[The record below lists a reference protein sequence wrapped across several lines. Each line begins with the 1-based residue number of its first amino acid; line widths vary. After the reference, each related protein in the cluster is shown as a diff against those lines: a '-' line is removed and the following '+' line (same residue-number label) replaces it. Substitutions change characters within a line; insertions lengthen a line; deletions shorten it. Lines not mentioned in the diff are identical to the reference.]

1 MFKIENIMKTIG
13 LFCLINECSSF
24 LIFTPL
30 TLNKST
36 FPSIF
41 SPELNAR
48 GDVVDESRK
57 FGKAKG
63 ESVIDNKFSEEPG
76 VLPPVGFWDP
86 LKITSN
92 VDERLFNY
100 LREAEQQHGRIAMLS
115 MVILPLLDFY
125 DKNELAIDSY
135 QNNQDV
141 VLSNI
146 ALLTMGSIEAAR
158 IAIQYENPSVKLFR
172 LKENV
177 VPGNLFNYNI
187 SLVDKNLINKE
198 LSNGRLAMIGS
209 LGYITQE
216 LISQHK
222 IF

>member
-1 MFKIENIMKTIG
+1 MFKIETIMKTIG
-13 LFCLINECSSF
+13 LFCLMNECTSF

-30 TLNKST
+30 TLNKSV

-48 GDVVDESRK
+48 SIVEDTATLGDQE
-57 FGKAKG
+57 
-63 ESVIDNKFSEEPG
+63 NKFSDEPG

-86 LKITSN
+86 LKITNN
-92 VDERLFNY
+92 VDQRLFNY

-115 MVILPLLDFY
+115 MVVLPVLDYF

-135 QNNQDV
+135 QNHQDI
-141 VLSNI
+141 VLSNL
-146 ALLTMGSIEAAR
+146 ALLGMGSIEASR
-158 IAIQYENPSVKLFR
+158 IAIQYENPSKKLFR
-172 LKENV
+172 LKEDV
-177 VPGNLFNYNI
+177 MPGNLFNYNI
-187 SLVDKNLINKE
+187 SQVDKNLINKE

>member
-1 MFKIENIMKTIG
+1 MFKIETIMKTIG
-13 LFCLINECSSF
+13 LFCLMNECTSF

-30 TLNKST
+30 TLNKSV
-36 FPSIF
+36 FPTIF
-41 SPELNAR
+41 TPELSAR
-48 GDVVDESRK
+48 GFVDESTT
-57 FGKAKG
+57 FD
-63 ESVIDNKFSEEPG
+63 ETNNKFSEEPG

-86 LKITSN
+86 LKITNN
-92 VDERLFNY
+92 VDQRLFNY

-115 MVILPLLDFY
+115 MVILPLLDLF

-135 QNNQDV
+135 QNNQDFL
-141 VLSNI
+141 LSNL
-146 ALLTMGSIEAAR
+146 ALLGMGSIEASR

-187 SLVDKNLINKE
+187 SQVDKTLINKE

>member
-1 MFKIENIMKTIG
+1 MFKIETIMKTIG
-13 LFCLINECSSF
+13 LFCLMNECTSF

-30 TLNKST
+30 TLNKSV
-36 FPSIF
+36 FPTIF
-41 SPELNAR
+41 SPELSAR
-48 GDVVDESRK
+48 GFVDESTT
-57 FGKAKG
+57 FD
-63 ESVIDNKFSEEPG
+63 ETNNKFSEEPG

-86 LKITSN
+86 LKITNSI
-92 VDERLFNY
+92 DQPLFNY

-115 MVILPLLDFY
+115 MVILPLLDLF
-125 DKNELAIDSY
+125 DKNEIAINSY
-135 QNNQDV
+135 QNNQGM

-146 ALLTMGSIEAAR
+146 ALLGMGSIEASR

-172 LKENV
+172 LKEDV

-187 SLVDKNLINKE
+187 SQVDKTLINKE

>member
-1 MFKIENIMKTIG
+1 MYF
-13 LFCLINECSSF
+13 F

-30 TLNKST
+30 TLNKSV

-48 GDVVDESRK
+48 SIVDESTL
-57 FGKAKG
+57 GDQA
-63 ESVIDNKFSEEPG
+63 NKFSDEPG

-86 LKITSN
+86 LKITNN
-92 VDERLFNY
+92 VDQPLFNY

-115 MVILPLLDFY
+115 MVVLPVLDYF
-125 DKNELAIDSY
+125 DKNELAINSY
-135 QNNQDV
+135 QNNQDI
-141 VLSNI
+141 VLSNL
-146 ALLTMGSIEAAR
+146 ALLGMGSIEAAR

-172 LKENV
+172 LKEDV
-177 VPGNLFNYNI
+177 MPGNLFNYNI
-187 SLVDKNLINKE
+187 SQVDKNLINKE

>member
-13 LFCLINECSSF
+13 LFCLMNECTSF

-30 TLNKST
+30 TLNKSV
-36 FPSIF
+36 FPSTS

-48 GDVVDESRK
+48 SIVEDTTTLSKQE
-57 FGKAKG
+57 
-63 ESVIDNKFSEEPG
+63 NKFSDEPG
-76 VLPPVGFWDP
+76 ILPPVGFWDP
-86 LKITSN
+86 LKITNN
-92 VDERLFNY
+92 VDQRLFNY

-115 MVILPLLDFY
+115 MVVLPVLDYF
-125 DKNELAIDSY
+125 DKNELAINSY
-135 QNNQDV
+135 QNNQDIL
-141 VLSNI
+141 LSNL
-146 ALLTMGSIEAAR
+146 ALLGMGSIEAAR
-158 IAIQYENPSVKLFR
+158 IAIQYENPGIKLFR
-172 LKENV
+172 LKEDV

>member
-1 MFKIENIMKTIG
+1 MFKMNHIMKTIG
-13 LFCLINECSSF
+13 LFCLMNECTSF

-48 GDVVDESRK
+48 GGVVDESGA

-63 ESVIDNKFSEEPG
+63 ENVIDNKFSEEPG

-86 LKITSN
+86 LKITNN

-141 VLSNI
+141 VLSNL
-146 ALLTMGSIEAAR
+146 ALLGMGSIEAAR

-187 SLVDKNLINKE
+187 SLVDKNLVNKE

-216 LISQHK
+216 LLSQHK